1 MIRPEL
7 KLEIVD
13 VVKKVTNR
21 LIFFQYPEK
30 SLPKLDEMTLFIAR
44 KSNNI
49 ISLIHGDDYGEY
61 EIYLQKKILI
71 KYNKALKTKYG
82 ECFIEFFKEEAN
94 RTVILDSEVG
104 ADISSIL
111 PKFKNK
117 YSIKWLKENIVR
129 LDRID
134 LIKQIHL
141 EGTIALTTYEADM
154 AIKYSSQSSL
164 IYLIN
169 NCIVEP
175 TENSLMYRAV
185 ISENKEIQQLLVDY
199 GANIHVGGVSA
210 EDTRLSHIKE
220 YISKKDFN
228 TALKEKLEEK
238 PLNKKM
244 KI

>member
-7 KLEIVD
+7 KLEVVE
-13 VVKKVTNR
+13 VVKKVINR

-30 SLPKLDEMTLFIAR
+30 SLPKFDEMTLLIAR
-44 KSNNI
+44 KSDNI
-49 ISLIHGDDYGEY
+49 ISLIRGDDYDEY

-71 KYNKALKTKYG
+71 EYNKALKTKYG
-82 ECFIEFFKEEAN
+82 ECFVEFFKEEAN

-141 EGTIALTTYEADM
+141 EGTITLTAYEADM
-154 AIKYSSQSSL
+154 AIKYSSQNSL

-169 NCIVEP
+169 NRIIEP
-175 TENSLMYRAV
+175 TENSLMYSA
-185 ISENKEIQQLLVDY
+185 IMSENKEIQQLLVDY
-199 GANIHVGGVSA
+199 GANIHVGDVST
-210 EDTRLSHIKE
+210 EDARLNHIKD

-228 TALKEKLEEK
+228 TALKEKLEHK
-238 PLNKKM
+238 LLSKTM